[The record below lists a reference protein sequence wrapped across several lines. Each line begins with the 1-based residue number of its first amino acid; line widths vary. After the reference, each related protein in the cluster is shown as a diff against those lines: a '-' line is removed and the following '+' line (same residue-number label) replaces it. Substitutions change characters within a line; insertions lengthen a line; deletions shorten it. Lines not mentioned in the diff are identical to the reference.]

1 MILLIGTLFLSD
13 FLVPLIFGDQW
24 IDAIIIIK
32 YLSVVISLRFVVASL
47 SPVFILE
54 YLPRYDIML
63 QVLYFII
70 SLTFMIAAKEIF
82 DNYLSVIISYI
93 LASVIFYIIYFLTM
107 NYFSNKPLKI
117 L

>member
-1 MILLIGTLFLSD
+1 MMLLIGTLFFSD

-32 YLSVVISLRFVVASL
+32 YLSVMISVRFVVASL

-54 YLPRYDIML
+54 YLPKYDIIL
-63 QVLYFII
+63 QILYFII
-70 SLTFMIAAKEIF
+70 TLIFIIVAKEIF

-93 LASVIFYIIYFLTM
+93 IASIIFYVIYFLAM
-107 NYFSNKPLKI
+107 IYFSNKPLKI